1 MALIKDILNHWGKQ
15 AGPNPQR
22 SDLWQV
28 DLTALI
34 KGLNGVTG
42 SNTLPQIPRYF
53 SASISLPELKIKPE
67 PIRRD
72 SRSYNMPS
80 WDEPLDSIRMTFVVD
95 DGGSQS
101 GIGAQGSQSTI
112 YTILDVWR
120 AVVRAGRGEL
130 TSEQSIVLNANY
142 RIDYAFPIYVYFLRG
157 NTNQQTSTSY
167 SGPVTGQ
174 GSSYGQTFEGSG
186 AISEEA
192 ATQRQI
198 QASGGYQNLS
208 TLQLAATLRL
218 DNAWLGGFKMGEL
231 NYEQAKVLTIEATVY
246 ADNIYQ
252 VRTTLAMTPAA
263 ATAPS
268 GGLPTGTYVEP
279 ETGFLYT
286 DSPPS
291 TGHGAN

>member
-1 MALIKDILNHWGKQ
+1 MALVKDIINQWGKQ

-28 DLTALI
+28 DLTAVI
-34 KGLNGVTG
+34 NGV
-42 SNTLPQIPRYF
+42 NTAAADSPLVYLPQIPRYF

-72 SRSYNMPS
+72 SRIYNMPS

-95 DGGSQS
+95 DGGTQS

-130 TSEQSIVLNANY
+130 TSEQSIPLNANY
-142 RIDYAFPIYVYFLRG
+142 SIDYAFPIYVYFLRG
-157 NTNQQTSTSY
+157 NTNPQTSTSY

-231 NYEQAKVLTIEATVY
+231 NYEQAKVLTVEATVY

-252 VRTTLAMTPAA
+252 VRQ
-263 ATAPS
+263 
-268 GGLPTGTYVEP
+268 TGSVP
-279 ETGFLYT
+279 NFV
-286 DSPPS
+286 
-291 TGHGAN
+291 